1 MIVDCPYCRGTITYL
16 DVEDQWDFA
25 ENPHAGIFAMP
36 CPNCHGWLDVE
47 VSTKPIFTILKTGRD

>member
-25 ENPHAGIFAMP
+25 ENPPDGRFSMP
-36 CPNCHGWLDVE
+36 CPKCQKWFDVD
-47 VSTKPIFTILKTGRD
+47 VTTKPVFTISKRGV